1 MKSLAITNYTSKGF
15 IMKAKE
21 LIKGEINRK
30 IYGDKLIANDMK
42 SIIDELE
49 RVLNLLN
56 GKKCFKVDGSKTKA
70 FNDVLEPI
78 FAVFKEQS
86 QRVYFNTQYS
96 SLYVHFSYGIS
107 WESYEDKYKSD
118 DFSYIEFDFY
128 LGKKDNNGILN
139 VSSDMFQQVH
149 EKCETLLKVCPAEV
163 AKKLGDIK
171 ELIIKAKEI
180 NDALPYYARLTLP
193 YVG

>member
-1 MKSLAITNYTSKGF
+1 
-15 IMKAKE
+15 MKAIE

-42 SIIDELE
+42 LIIDELE
-49 RVLNLLN
+49 TVLNSFN

-70 FNDVLEPI
+70 FNDALTPI

-96 SLYVHFSYGIS
+96 ALYVHFSYGIS

-118 DFSYIEFDFY
+118 DFSYVDFDFY
-128 LGKKDNNGILN
+128 LGKRDDNGILN
-139 VSSDMFQQVH
+139 VTPDMFTQVR
-149 EKCETLLKVCPAEV
+149 EKCEMLLSVHPDEV
-163 AKKLGDIK
+163 ASKLRDIK
-171 ELIIKAKEI
+171 ELVKQAKQI
-180 NDALPYYARLTLP
+180 NDALPYYARLALP